1 MRNVLKMVY
10 GNQKEVK
17 LESQVF
23 EFAGIKEVSVFQK
36 EADSLYKE
44 MLSKGEAYKKEY
56 RNKTNSLEKPF
67 NQLRGELY
75 DNMMSF
81 LKKVEDLGIDGKST
95 PPYKKMEKLINDMDK
110 RINFFNKNYT
120 KEL

>member
-23 EFAGIKEVSVFQK
+23 EFGGIKEVSVFQK

-44 MLSKGEAYKKEY
+44 MVSKGEKFKKEY
-56 RNKTNSLEKPF
+56 RNKTDSLQKPF
-67 NQLRGELY
+67 NQLRVELY
-75 DNMMSF
+75 NNMKSF

-95 PPYKKMEKLINDMDK
+95 PPYKKMQKLIKDIDQK
-110 RINFFNKNYT
+110 SDFFSKEYT
-120 KEL
+120 KLF